1 MYRACAF
8 QYPCSL
14 TLSMFKILFLSPSP
28 CFQDLSTMPNRA
40 PRGYYFGI
48 ARPEGE
54 LDRQNKQ
61 IELERQAVVESL
73 RTGTSTG
80 SEKRSSRRR
89 IADNKAASPSL
100 VAAQAS
106 ASPSKRKLDAVSG
119 RSSSSLSEASP
130 LASPSTAPPVERG
143 SNRATPSSSTS
154 SDDAHQPPP
163 AASLTQYQTFGP
175 NPLTFDDPTIY
186 EIREVTDDMTDEE
199 KKEIYCVASFPHDDL
214 KDLIAGTPPNKD
226 FSNAVKPNNQ
236 VQYNTFTSYLDN
248 FLRPLKEED
257 IGFLNERVSYMII
270 SLVHLLTGF
279 PRVIGQ
285 LHSLCLDEGNAIIAR
300 FGLKR
305 MAHCPESHQNKT
317 GYLQINHAGALTKWT
332 MTRLRPIRSRAGPS

>member
-1 MYRACAF
+1 
-8 QYPCSL
+8 
-14 TLSMFKILFLSPSP
+14 
-28 CFQDLSTMPNRA
+28 MPNRT
-40 PRGYYFGI
+40 PRGYYIGI
-48 ARPEGE
+48 APTEGE
-54 LDRQNKQ
+54 LDRHNKQ
-61 IELERQAVVESL
+61 IELERQALIESL
-73 RTGTSTG
+73 RNATPTA
-80 SEKRSSRRR
+80 SEMRSSRRR
-89 IADNKAASPSL
+89 TADKKTASPSL

-106 ASPSKRKLDAVSG
+106 ASPAKRKLDAVSG

-130 LASPSTAPPVERG
+130 LASPSTAPPAERD

-236 VQYNTFTSYLDN
+236 VQYNTFTGYLDN

-257 IGFLNERVSYMII
+257 IGFLNERVSRMVI
-270 SLVHLLTGF
+270 SPIHLLTDF
-279 PRVIGQ
+279 PRGIGQ
-285 LHSLCLDEGNAIIAR
+285 LHSLCLEEENVIIPKC
-300 FGLKR
+300 GQKR
-305 MAHCPESHQNKT
+305 MAHYPESHQSKT
-317 GYLQINHAGALTKWT
+317 DYLRINPAVALIKWT
-332 MTRLRPIRSRAGPS
+332 MTQPRPIRSRAGLS

>member
-1 MYRACAF
+1 
-8 QYPCSL
+8 
-14 TLSMFKILFLSPSP
+14 
-28 CFQDLSTMPNRA
+28 MPNRA
-40 PRGYYFGI
+40 PRGYYFGN
-48 ARPEGE
+48 APKEGE
-54 LDRQNKQ
+54 LDRENQQ
-61 IELERQAVVESL
+61 IELERQELIESL
-73 RTGTSTG
+73 RTCTPTA
-80 SEKRSSRRR
+80 SEKRRSRRR
-89 IADNKAASPSL
+89 TANNRTASPSL
-100 VAAQAS
+100 VAAKAS

-130 LASPSTAPPVERG
+130 LASPSTAPPAERD
-143 SNRATPSSSTS
+143 SNRATPSPSTS

-257 IGFLNERVSYMII
+257 IGFLNERVSCMVI
-270 SLVHLLTGF
+270 SLIHLLTNF
-279 PRVIGQ
+279 FRVIGQ
-285 LHSLCLDEGNAIIAR
+285 LHLSCLDEGNVIIPKC
-300 FGLKR
+300 GQKR
-305 MAHCPESHQNKT
+305 MAHYPESHPNKT
-317 GYLQINHAGALTKWT
+317 DYLRINPAGALTKWT
-332 MTRLRPIRSRAGPS
+332 MTRLRPIRSRAGLS

>member
-1 MYRACAF
+1 
-8 QYPCSL
+8 
-14 TLSMFKILFLSPSP
+14 MFKILFLSPSP
-28 CFQDLSTMPNRA
+28 CFQHLSAMPNRA

-48 ARPEGE
+48 APTEGE

-61 IELERQAVVESL
+61 IELERQALVESL

-80 SEKRSSRRR
+80 SEKRTSRRR
-89 IADNKAASPSL
+89 IADNKTASPSL
-100 VAAQAS
+100 VAAQVS

-130 LASPSTAPPVERG
+130 LASPSTAPPAERD

-163 AASLTQYQTFGP
+163 AASLTQYRTFGP

-257 IGFLNERVSYMII
+257 IGFLNERVSLW
-270 SLVHLLTGF
+270 SLVLYIYLLTFLG
-279 PRVIGQ
+279 
-285 LHSLCLDEGNAIIAR
+285 
-300 FGLKR
+300 
-305 MAHCPESHQNKT
+305 
-317 GYLQINHAGALTKWT
+317 
-332 MTRLRPIRSRAGPS
+332 